1 MANILLAGL
10 DGEIQREFSGKLAQ
24 LGHSFTSQHGNKVSA
39 EMHPDVVLASG
50 DDAPYYRRLRAL
62 RAANPALPVVL
73 VSRVA
78 SDESWLTALEAGAT
92 DYCASGIDTENLRWI
107 INGATRAA
115 GVRIASA
122 AA

>member
-24 LGHSFTSQHGNKVSA
+24 LGHTFTSQHGNKISA
-39 EMHPDVVLASG
+39 EMRPDVVLASG
-50 DDAPYYRRLRAL
+50 DDAPYYRRLSAL
-62 RAANPALPVVL
+62 RGSNPALPVVL

-78 SDESWLTALEAGAT
+78 SDESWLMALEAGAT

-107 INGATRAA
+107 INSAMKTTVGRKS
-115 GVRIASA
+115 SA